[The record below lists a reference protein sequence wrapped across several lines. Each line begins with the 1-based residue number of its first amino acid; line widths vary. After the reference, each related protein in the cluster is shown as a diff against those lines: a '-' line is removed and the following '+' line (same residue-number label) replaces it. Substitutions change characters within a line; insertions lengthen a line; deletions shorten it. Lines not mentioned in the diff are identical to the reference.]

1 MKGDWVRN
9 RAAFPRGL
17 RIEIVGSI
25 SSAPSRWLH
34 DLNWLPM
41 RRIDLTVDPTA
52 GIHRPPTSGGPEE
65 AVRDI
70 LRQVR
75 EQGDQALYELT
86 ERFDKVRL
94 RALSVSDREVE
105 AAFDSVKPD
114 LLEAME
120 EASKRIREFAKH
132 QALKPWE
139 ADVGGGVIGE
149 VVCPVSRAG
158 CYVPGGK
165 AAYPSTVLMTAIPAH
180 VAGVPEIALCM
191 PPAPDGSLPAS
202 TLAAAHMAGVS
213 EIYRVGG
220 AQAIAALAYG
230 TETINK
236 ADVIVGPGNI
246 YVALAKQEVA
256 GLVGIDSIA
265 GPSEVAIVTDGNY
278 DPRVVAFDLI
288 AQAEHGPNGTFAVVT
303 WKPQVLDEVETALDT
318 VLDEIE
324 GSESLRTALDR
335 GCTGVL
341 ARDLWQAA
349 DCINRFAPEHLEL
362 LFKGAEKEVRMFRA
376 AGAIFVGFWS
386 PVCAGDYVAGTN
398 HVLPTGGGARWASGL
413 RTSHFQKTSAVLR
426 YDRQALEDVAGHID
440 TLCAAEGLINHGR
453 AVRARFTGQQVE

>member
-1 MKGDWVRN
+1 
-9 RAAFPRGL
+9 
-17 RIEIVGSI
+17 
-25 SSAPSRWLH
+25 
-34 DLNWLPM
+34 M
-41 RRIDLTVDPTA
+41 RRVDLIADPSA
-52 GIHRPPTSGGPEE
+52 EIHRPPTSGGPEE
-65 AVRDI
+65 AVREI
-70 LRQVR
+70 LRQVQD
-75 EQGDQALYELT
+75 QGDQALFELT
-86 ERFDKVRL
+86 ERFDRVRL
-94 RALSVSDREVE
+94 RSLSVPESEVH
-105 AAFDSVKPD
+105 AALDSVKPD

-120 EASKRIREFAKH
+120 EAARRIREFATH

-139 ADVGGGVIGE
+139 ADVRGGVIGE
-149 VVCPVSRAG
+149 AVFPVSRAG

-165 AAYPSTVLMTAIPAH
+165 AAYPSTVLMTTIPAH
-180 VAGVPEIALCM
+180 VAGVPEIALCL
-191 PPAPDGSLPAS
+191 PPGPDGTIPAPP
-202 TLAAAHMAGVS
+202 LAAAHISGVS

-236 ADVIVGPGNI
+236 VDVIVGPGNV
-246 YVALAKQEVA
+246 YVALAKQQVA

-265 GPSEVAIVTDGNY
+265 GPSEVAIVTDESV
-278 DPRVVAFDLI
+278 DSRVVAFDLI

-303 WKPQVLDEVETALDT
+303 WKPD

-324 GSESLRTALDR
+324 KALDKVLDEIDASESLRTALDR

-341 ARDLWQAA
+341 ARNVPQAA

-362 LFKGAEKEVRMFRA
+362 LFEGAEREVPQFRA

-413 RTSHFQKTSAVLR
+413 RTSHFQKTSAVVK
-426 YDRQALEDVAGHID
+426 YDRQALENVAGHID
-440 TLCAAEGLINHGR
+440 TLCAAEGLVNHGR
-453 AVRARFTGQQVE
+453 AVRARFT